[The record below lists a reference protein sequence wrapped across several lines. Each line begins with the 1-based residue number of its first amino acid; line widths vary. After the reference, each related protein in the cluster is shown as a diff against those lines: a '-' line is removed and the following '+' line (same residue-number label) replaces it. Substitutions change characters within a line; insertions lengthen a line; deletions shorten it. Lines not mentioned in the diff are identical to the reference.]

1 MNLVIR
7 ITRFVSS
14 AALGLLFAPHVIKAG
29 PDDNRRGNA
38 SALIPGYS
46 QSARNQ
52 TAVVT
57 ETDAKIDV
65 RRATPVLDPRDAT
78 RLSTGSLWKDGVT
91 NEYGMFA
98 DRKARR
104 RGDVL
109 TIVVAENMTITNSID
124 QQTSKSNSL
133 SNSLIDQYLL
143 NLPKDLHI
151 AKRSP
156 TASVTADN
164 ALGLTTASK
173 GNAQTNQQQSLTARA
188 AVTVMDVLPNGNLVV
203 EGTRIVSFSG
213 ETKYAELSGIVRH
226 DDVAPDNTVIST
238 NIADAKVKF
247 ISEGSLTDAQ
257 KKGWLSRGID
267 RFNPL

>member
-1 MNLVIR
+1 MLCAAQ
-7 ITRFVSS
+7 FVQ
-14 AALGLLFAPHVIKAG
+14 AG
-29 PDDNRRGNA
+29 PDDDRRGNA
-38 SALIPGYS
+38 SSLIPGYS

-98 DRKARR
+98 DRRARR

-109 TIVVAENMTITNSID
+109 TIVVAENTTITNSID

-133 SNSLIDQYLL
+133 SNPLIDQYLL
-143 NLPKDLHI
+143 NLPKNLHI
-151 AKRSP
+151 AKRS
-156 TASVTADN
+156 AAAGDVTADN

-173 GNAQTNQQQSLTARA
+173 GNAQTNQQQSITARA
-188 AVTVMDVLPNGNLVV
+188 AVTVTDVLPNGNLVV
-203 EGTRIVSFSG
+203 EGTRIVAFAG

-226 DDVAPDNTVIST
+226 DDVAPDNTVVST

-247 ISEGSLTDAQ
+247 ISEGALTDAQ